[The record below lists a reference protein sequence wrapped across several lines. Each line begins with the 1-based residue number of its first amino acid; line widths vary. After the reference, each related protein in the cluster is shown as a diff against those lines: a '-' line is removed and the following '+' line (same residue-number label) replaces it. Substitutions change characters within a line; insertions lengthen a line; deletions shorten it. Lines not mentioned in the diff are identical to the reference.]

1 MLDVLMKRYGA
12 EANIPKEKGRFHVL
26 KHLIATHL
34 LDADADL
41 RFLQDWLGHA
51 NIQNTVIYA
60 SLVSHSR
67 ERKARE
73 YFIRLPR
80 F

>member
-1 MLDVLMKRYGA
+1 MKRYGA
-12 EANIPKEKGRFHVL
+12 EAKLPVEKRHFHAL
-26 KHLIATHL
+26 KHSVATHL
-34 LDADADL
+34 LDAGADL

-60 SLVSHSR
+60 ALVSHSR

-73 YFIRLPR
+73 YFMKMPR
-80 F
+80 V